1 MSQNETRTDAVGN
14 TLSRIRSIAA
24 SRGIN
29 RDSLEEIAAE
39 LKVLATKADLFP
51 AEAFPSP
58 PAGDPEASTRYL
70 IHKEADDTFALY
82 LNSINPGKNS
92 APHNHTT
99 WAVIAA
105 LDGEELNRIYERTDD
120 GTDPEHVKLDL
131 KGEVVVS
138 PGGNHVAFLA
148 DDIHSIHVV
157 GDHGTRH
164 FHLYGLALERL
175 TGRVGYDLEAGRI
188 VNYNKKYHSDRE
200 VVVNDETR

>member
-1 MSQNETRTDAVGN
+1 MSLNATRADAVGQ
-14 TLSRIRSIAA
+14 TLARIRSIAA
-24 SRGIN
+24 ARGIN
-29 RDSLEEIAAE
+29 RDSLEEIAVE
-39 LKVLATKADLFP
+39 LKGLATKVDLFP
-51 AEAFPSP
+51 ADEFPCP
-58 PAGDPEASTRYL
+58 PAGDPDASTRYL

-82 LNSINPGKNS
+82 LNSINPGKSS

-99 WAVIAA
+99 WAVITA
-105 LDGEELNRIYERTDD
+105 LVGEELNRIYERVDD
-120 GTDPEHVKLDL
+120 GSDPERAKLDL

-175 TGRVGYDLEAGRI
+175 TGRVGYDLEAGRV
-188 VNYNKKYHSDRE
+188 VNYNKNYHSDRE
-200 VVVNDETR
+200 VAANVATR